1 MDAAFIDE
9 IESED
14 LIAAY
19 RAGIFPMAESAD
31 DPQIFWV
38 DPELRGIIPLD
49 NFHIPASLKKALKK
63 QPYRVTINHAF
74 DEVIASCAAATPVRS
89 ETWINPMIAGW
100 FKDLHRKGHAHSVE
114 CWDSKGELAGG
125 LYGLEIAGAFFGESM
140 FSRMTDASK
149 IALVHLV
156 ARLKMRGFT
165 LLDCQ
170 FVNEHLKQ
178 FGCVEIG
185 RDAYHSLLSA
195 ALSSP
200 STASFV
206 NKSPSG
212 TSGASSEV
220 VGAESDWASLAG
232 FLQSSTVTS

>member
-9 IESED
+9 IEPED

-19 RAGIFPMAESAD
+19 RGGIFPMAESAD
-31 DPQIFWV
+31 DSHVFWV
-38 DPELRGIIPLD
+38 DPEMRGIIPLD
-49 NFHIPASLKKALKK
+49 AFHIPASLKKVLKK
-63 QPYRVTINHAF
+63 RPYRVTINHAF
-74 DEVIASCAAATPVRS
+74 DDVIASCAAATPVRS

-100 FKDLHRKGHAHSVE
+100 FKELHRMGHAHSVE
-114 CWDSKGELAGG
+114 CWDKDGHLAGG
-125 LYGLEIAGAFFGESM
+125 LYGLAIDGAFFGESM
-140 FSRMTDASK
+140 FSRMADASK
-149 IALVHLV
+149 VALVHLV
-156 ARLKMRGFT
+156 ARLCARHFK

-178 FGCVEIG
+178 FGCVEIP

-200 STASFV
+200 STDSFV
-206 NKSPSG
+206 NKSESDSAG
-212 TSGASSEV
+212 GVSDV
-220 VGAESDWASLAG
+220 VSAESDWASLAG